1 MSWQMALMV
10 ASTAM
15 QAMQQASA
23 AKAQA
28 RNAEINA
35 RIQNENAL
43 AAKVEAQQQAAQ
55 RQREQEM
62 LAASNRNAAHSATY
76 GSESFQAISRRNL
89 SDMEDDLASISYMG
103 AARSRNFESAS
114 EAYARNAATSRSAGK
129 MALVKGAV
137 NIGTT
142 IGKYSGGVSPDDM
155 GTKSAYGTVRSPAS
169 DNVSAGGLATSAQY
183 NNPLHRW

>member
-10 ASTAM
+10 ASTAI
-15 QAMQQASA
+15 QAVQQASA

-28 RNAEINA
+28 RNDEINA
-35 RIQNENAL
+35 SIAKENAL
-43 AAKVEAQQQAAQ
+43 AAKVEAQQQEARRRRAQ
-55 RQREQEM
+55 EE
-62 LAASNRNAAHSATY
+62 LAASNRNAVQYDTY

-137 NIGTT
+137 NIGAT
-142 IGKYSGGVSPDDM
+142 IGKYGGSSVESTWTGSTSTPM
-155 GTKSAYGTVRSPAS
+155 GNYHP
-169 DNVSAGGLATSAQY
+169 Y
-183 NNPLHRW
+183 